1 MQDTKTYE
9 GELVVRDSRFA
20 IVASRF
26 NDFIVDKLVDGA
38 MDTLRRHGAAANDID
53 LAWVPGAWELPLVAD
68 KLGATGRY
76 DAVIALGAVIRGA
89 TAHFEYVSGGVAKGL
104 ASAGE
109 KHGLP
114 VIFGRRDVVYA
125 KCSDEHGV
133 VADPDAVLKVNDK
146 LKLVP
151 GHCDPTCNVHDWY
164 VGVRGGKVET
174 LWPVSARGKAF

>member
-114 VIFGRRDVVYA
+114 VIFGVLTVDSIEQAIERAGSKAGNKGGEAAATAIEMVNLLA
-125 KCSDEHGV
+125 KLD
-133 VADPDAVLKVNDK
+133 
-146 LKLVP
+146 
-151 GHCDPTCNVHDWY
+151 
-164 VGVRGGKVET
+164 
-174 LWPVSARGKAF
+174 